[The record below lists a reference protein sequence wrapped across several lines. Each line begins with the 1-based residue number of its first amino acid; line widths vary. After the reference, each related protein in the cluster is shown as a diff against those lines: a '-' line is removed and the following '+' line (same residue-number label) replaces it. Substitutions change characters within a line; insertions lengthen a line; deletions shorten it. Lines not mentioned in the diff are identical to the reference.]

1 MAYSMTGFGRGE
13 ASLDE
18 QKITI
23 EIKSVNNRF
32 CDIQIRQPRLLAA
45 LESRIREATGKC
57 LSRGKIDL
65 FINYEDKRADSI
77 KVLADIN
84 LAEAYVT
91 AFREIADSTSIPEGL
106 NAALIGRMNDVM
118 HVESAR
124 IDEESVWQLLDL
136 ALNQALAN
144 LLSMRRQE
152 GQKLVDDILLKLEQ
166 LEKMLEQIALR
177 APTVPVEYRAKLK
190 QRLQDLLED
199 QAGAFFDEQRMAAE
213 IAVFADKCAI
223 DEELVRLGSHF
234 VQMKQML
241 EETEP
246 IGKKLDFL
254 MQEINREVNTIG
266 SKANDLQLTRL
277 VVNMK
282 SELEKIREQVQN
294 LE

>member
-45 LESRIREATGKC
+45 LESRTRDKISQS

-65 FINYEDKRADSI
+65 FINFEDKRADSI
-77 KVLADIN
+77 KVLTDIN
-84 LAEAYVT
+84 LAEAYVA

-118 HVESAR
+118 RVESGKV
-124 IDEESVWQLLDL
+124 DEESVWQLLE
-136 ALNQALAN
+136 QALEQALDN
-144 LLSMRRQE
+144 ILLMRRQE
-152 GQKLVDDILLKLEQ
+152 GSKLVDDITSKLAL
-166 LEKMLEQIALR
+166 LEKMLEQIAER
-177 APTVPVEYRAKLK
+177 APTVPAEYRIKLT

-199 QAGAFFDEQRMAAE
+199 KTGAFYDEQRLAAE

-223 DEELVRLGSHF
+223 DEELVRLESHF

-241 EETEP
+241 NETEP

>member
-1 MAYSMTGFGRGE
+1 MTGFGRGE

-65 FINYEDKRADSI
+65 FINYEDKRTDSI